1 MNQRI
6 ACLRKKMQEMHFD
19 SFLVTDPINRLYLS
33 GFSGDDGVLLVT
45 EENNFLITDQRFEKQ
60 VAQECPS
67 WKLYLARDYLQ
78 QVCNLGKKLNL
89 TALAFENSISFA
101 AYDFLDENFPGDLA
115 AVDQV
120 IEKLRSVKDQ
130 TEIKIIR
137 KACRLAG
144 KGFKA
149 TVAFVKENLATDLS
163 ELDVSHYLDEFMLK
177 NGATEK
183 SFTTIVASGEHSTWP
198 HATASKRQI
207 ERNSPL
213 TLDFGY
219 YYQGYTSDVTRTF
232 VVGQPKEKFK
242 QIYQIVLKAQQATI
256 AKIKPGVTG
265 DQLDQVGRKVITAA
279 GYGKYFNHGMG
290 HGIGLAIHE
299 LPAIGLHA
307 TDHLVAGQVV
317 TIEPGIYL
325 PQVGGVRIEDDILV
339 TAQGHEILTDFDRQ
353 YFELSLK

>member
-6 ACLRKKMQEMHFD
+6 ARLQKKMQEMHFD
-19 SFLVTDPINRLYLS
+19 CFLVTDPVNRLYLS
-33 GFSGDDGVLLVT
+33 DFSGDDGVLLIT
-45 EENNFLITDQRFEKQ
+45 AENNFLITDRRFEKQ

-67 WKLYLARDYLQ
+67 WTLCLARDYLQ
-78 QVCNLGKKLNL
+78 QVCDLGEKLHL
-89 TALAFENSISFA
+89 TALAFENSISYA

-120 IEKLRSVKDQ
+120 IEKLRSIKDP
-130 TEIKIIR
+130 TEIKVI
-137 KACRLAG
+137 KKTCQLAG
-144 KGFKA
+144 EGFKA
-149 TVAFVKENLATDLS
+149 TVTFIKENFSAALS
-163 ELDVSHYLDEFMLK
+163 ELDVSHYLDEFMLQ

-207 ERNSPL
+207 QKNAPL

-219 YYQGYTSDVTRTF
+219 YYHGYTSDVTRTF
-232 VVGQPKEKFK
+232 VIGQPQEKFK

-256 AKIKPGVTG
+256 AAIKPGITG
-265 DQLDQVGRKVITAA
+265 GQLDQIGRQIITAA

-299 LPAIGLHA
+299 LPYIGLHA
-307 TDHLVAGQVV
+307 NDPLVAGQVI

-339 TAQGHEILTDFDRQ
+339 TPQGHEVLTDFDRQ
-353 YFELSLK
+353 YFEL